1 MRHFPAVLLPMVA
14 AIAGLAPAQVLNPL
28 PARVF
33 GQPARPRSVAE
44 LAAPASLAPN
54 LAEARSLFSPSAV
67 AVDSSADPPILYI
80 ADTGN
85 HRVLAWRDATLAEM
99 ARPADLVIGQ
109 KSFDTSAALNITAPQ
124 AFTSALY
131 SPTSVAVDA
140 DGNLFVA
147 DAGNNRILRFPKPFK
162 QPEGEPPRSEGEPL
176 RADLVIG
183 QRDLKSNLPNRS
195 SSATAAPTAAT
206 LKTNAASIGG
216 VQFASLAF
224 DAEGNLWFTDSG
236 NHRILRYPAAAVRG
250 ESNTGAEGADIAADL
265 VLGQPDFVTATP
277 NPGRL
282 DPARGD
288 RLRRDSIRFGGALA
302 FDSQGN
308 LFFADDLAR
317 VLVWQPPFANGQ
329 AASRIL
335 GLYIQQP
342 GADPLPAVNQ
352 YTFGF
357 RIGSSGSTPIFAGG
371 PQGLWCEGGYLF
383 VADTYNHRVVRF
395 DPVESWPPEDPLA
408 GQISPPMAAV
418 FGQEDFFRNTPNR
431 WQFAEPTAESLR
443 APVGGAFAAGRV
455 FIADQGNHRVLSH
468 PYDAEN
474 HQLLPAEAAYGQIE
488 FALRSPN
495 LIEGRELSGG
505 TLQVLAGNRVID
517 VGIGPAMAIHYPDN
531 PDEPP
536 HLYIAD
542 TGNNRVL
549 AFRDARRFEFGQT
562 ADFVIGQ
569 VGHTRSLVNSPINN
583 PSQPTRTGLFLPSS
597 VAVDAEGNLWVADT
611 GNGRLLRFPRPFN
624 SAANHPEADVVL
636 GQPDFETRPDGE
648 PRRDRM
654 FRPVSVA
661 VDGEGRVIA
670 ADAAHHRVLVFQG
683 PFENGQ
689 AAALVLGQPDG
700 ETVAAGA
707 EVNQMNF
714 PLGVAV
720 DAQQRIYVADT
731 NNNRLLVFDRAEFLT
746 DGSGAALALNLAAS
760 NRNVTPV
767 AVAVNGVSGD
777 VWIADGRQGRV
788 LRYPAYE
795 TLAISGEPQWN
806 YLFTTYGPRSLALGR
821 RGALLVADAAH
832 RITMHYPL
840 HAVVNGANGFPRVAP
855 ATIVQLEASG
865 VRFSE
870 SLEEARG
877 APLPKELAGLEVLV
891 DGVPAPL
898 LSVKEGVIRFIVPKD
913 APIAGLAEFLVRR
926 PSTGEVLSHGYTQMF
941 NASPAVLF
949 AGTNPATGG
958 QARAVNQNGAANNSS
973 NPATVGQELTVY
985 LTGTGRVDGLPED
998 GEAPGAEVPV
1008 SDVQAFVITSQ
1019 GAIQA
1024 SAVAAALDPSEPGV
1038 WRVRVTVPQVGA
1050 DGIYGFAVI
1059 YRSMASNNF
1068 TAGSTTYR
1076 SLPTVAIKR

>member
-1 MRHFPAVLLPMVA
+1 MRLFSAVVLLLA
-14 AIAGLAPAQVLNPL
+14 AAGGGAAPAQVLNPL

-33 GQPARPRSVAE
+33 GQPGQPRSLTE
-44 LAAPASLAPN
+44 LANPVSLAPN
-54 LAEARSLFSPSAV
+54 LAEARSLFSPGGV
-67 AVDSSADPPILYI
+67 AVDTTADPPILYI

-85 HRVLAWRDATLAEM
+85 HRVLAWRDATVAEM

-109 KSFDTSAALNITAPQ
+109 RDFSASAALNIAAAQ

-140 DGNLFVA
+140 QGNLFVA
-147 DAGNNRILRFPKPFK
+147 DAGNNRILRFRRPFE
-162 QPEGEPPRSEGEPL
+162 QPAGEPVK
-176 RADLVIG
+176 ADLVIG
-183 QRDLKSNLPNRS
+183 QPNLKSNLPNRS
-195 SSATAAPTAAT
+195 SSASAPPTAAT
-206 LKTNAASIGG
+206 LKTNAANIGG
-216 VQFASLAF
+216 VQLASLAF
-224 DAEGNLWFTDSG
+224 DAEGNLWFTDPG

-250 ESNTGAEGADIAADL
+250 ESNTGEGGADIEADL
-265 VLGQPDFVTATP
+265 VLGQPGFVTATA
-277 NPGRL
+277 NQGRL

-288 RLRRDSIRFGGALA
+288 RLRRDSIRFGGPLA

-317 VLVWQPPFANGQ
+317 VLVWQPPFVNGQ

-342 GADPLPAVNQ
+342 AAEPLPAVNQ

-357 RIGSSGSTPIFAGG
+357 RSGLSGSTPIFAGG
-371 PQGLWCEGGYLF
+371 PQGLWCEGDYLF
-383 VADTYNHRVVRF
+383 VADTENHRVVRF
-395 DPVESWPPEDPLA
+395 DPVASWPPEDPA
-408 GQISPPMAAV
+408 QGQISPPMSAV
-418 FGQEDFFRNTPNR
+418 FGQDDFSQNKANR
-431 WQFAEPTAESLR
+431 WEFAEPTAESFRTPL
-443 APVGGAFAAGRV
+443 GGVFAAGRM
-455 FIADQGNHRVLSH
+455 FIADRGNHRVLSH

-474 HQLLPAEAAYGQIE
+474 HRPLPADAAYGQLE

-505 TLQVLAGNRVID
+505 TLQVLAGNQVIPLG
-517 VGIGPAMAIHYPDN
+517 VGPAMALHYPEN

-569 VGHTRSLVNSPINN
+569 VGHTRSLVNSPGNN
-583 PSQPTRTGLFLPSS
+583 PSQPTRTGLSLPSS

-611 GNGRLLRFPRPFN
+611 GNGRLLRFPRPFDK
-624 SAANHPEADVVL
+624 AENHQEADVVL
-636 GQPDFETRPDGE
+636 GQPDFETRPESD
-648 PRRDRM
+648 PKRDRM
-654 FRPVSVA
+654 LRPVSIA
-661 VDGEGRVIA
+661 VTSDGKVIA
-670 ADAAHHRVLVFQG
+670 ADAALHRVLVFQG

-700 ETVAAGA
+700 ETSVAGPEA
-707 EVNQMNF
+707 NQMNF

-731 NNNRLLVFDRAEFLT
+731 SNNRLLVFDRAEFLA
-746 DGSGAALALNLAAS
+746 DGSAPALTLNLAAG

-767 AVAVNGVSGD
+767 ALAVNRETGD
-777 VWIADGRQGRV
+777 VWIADGRQNRV

-795 TLAISGEPQWN
+795 TLALAGEPQWN
-806 YLFTTYGPRSLALGR
+806 YFFTSYGPRTLALDN
-821 RGALLVADAAH
+821 RGALLAADAAN
-832 RITMHYPL
+832 RITLHYPL

-855 ATIVQLEASG
+855 ATIVQLEAPG

-870 SLEEARG
+870 SPSEAG
-877 APLPKELAGLEVLV
+877 GSPLPKELGGVEVLV
-891 DGVPAPL
+891 DGAPAPL
-898 LSVKEGVIRFIVPKD
+898 LSVAEGVIRLIVPKD
-913 APIAGLAEFLVRR
+913 APIAGYAEFLVRR
-926 PSTGEVLSHGYTQMF
+926 PSTGEILSHGYIQMF

-949 AGTNPATGG
+949 AGTNPAAQG

-973 NPATVGQELTVY
+973 NPASVGQELTVY
-985 LTGTGRVDGLPED
+985 LTGTGPMDGLPPD

-1008 SDVQAFVITSQ
+1008 SGVQAFLLTSQ
-1019 GAIQA
+1019 GAIPA
-1024 SAVAAALDPSEPGV
+1024 AVAASGLDPSEPGV

-1050 DGIYGFAVI
+1050 DGLYGFAVI

-1068 TAGSTTYR
+1068 PAGSTTYR